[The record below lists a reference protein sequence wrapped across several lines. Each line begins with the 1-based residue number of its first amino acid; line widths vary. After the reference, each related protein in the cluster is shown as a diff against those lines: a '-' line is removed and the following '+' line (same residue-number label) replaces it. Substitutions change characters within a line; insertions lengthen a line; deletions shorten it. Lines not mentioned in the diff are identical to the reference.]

1 MVYILTATKTEAQ
14 ALVEHFK
21 LSKKDNCFGN
31 EKIEVYISGVGLE
44 NAYHLAKKL
53 QDRVSLE
60 DTVINIGIAAAPYRY
75 SIGELVKIKEVF
87 LENNQLII
95 SNQGETLFTCKESQ
109 NIYQEKI
116 VDMEGFGFAKVF
128 SKYNFKIYKVI
139 SDHFEPN
146 KVEKDEVKKMIKN
159 SLEKIEIRM

>member
-60 DTVINIGIAAAPYRY
+60 DTVINIGIAAASKQYA
-75 SIGELVKIKEVF
+75 IGEIVTIKKVCFED
-87 LENNQLII
+87 EELII
-95 SNQGETLFTCKESQ
+95 SKEGEKLLTCKTPQ
-109 NIYQEKI
+109 KRYQETI
-116 VDMEGFGFAKVF
+116 VDMEGFGFTKVF
-128 SKYNFKIYKVI
+128 AKYNFKIYKVI
-139 SDHFEPN
+139 SDHFEP
-146 KVEKDEVKKMIKN
+146 EKITKDGVKKLLKNALLRIDIK
-159 SLEKIEIRM
+159 